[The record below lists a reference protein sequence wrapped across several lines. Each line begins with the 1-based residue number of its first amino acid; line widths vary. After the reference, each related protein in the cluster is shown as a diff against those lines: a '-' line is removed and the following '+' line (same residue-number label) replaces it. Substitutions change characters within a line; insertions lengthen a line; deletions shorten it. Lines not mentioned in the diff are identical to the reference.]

1 MESVPPSSIGSC
13 CMAIEIKTGR
23 ASTVRVHGNPQQ
35 KQATKSCAN
44 PKVGRNNWRTQH
56 IYWLVVYLPLW
67 KIWVRQLGWWH
78 SQLNG
83 QIKNVPNHQAVIV
96 SGFLNSLIAG
106 GASPCCCFFPES
118 FLGLSAAP
126 ATLVLRSR
134 GPCWGR
140 SAPCWRVASRPDH
153 WCLRQE
159 EWDWMGF
166 NRI

>member
-106 GASPCCCFFPES
+106 GGLTLLLLFPGKLLGTQRCSCDFGSAEPRALLRTQRTLLACGLKTWPLVSPTGRM
-118 FLGLSAAP
+118 GLN
-126 ATLVLRSR
+126 
-134 GPCWGR
+134 G
-140 SAPCWRVASRPDH
+140 
-153 WCLRQE
+153 
-159 EWDWMGF
+159 
-166 NRI
+166 I

>member
-83 QIKNVPNHQAVIV
+83 QIKKCSKPSSSYSEWV
-96 SGFLNSLIAG
+96 SKLTYSWGGLTLLLLFPGKLLGTQRCSCDFGSAEPRALLRTQRTLLACGLKTWPLVSPTGRMGLNGI
-106 GASPCCCFFPES
+106 
-118 FLGLSAAP
+118 
-126 ATLVLRSR
+126 
-134 GPCWGR
+134 
-140 SAPCWRVASRPDH
+140 
-153 WCLRQE
+153 
-159 EWDWMGF
+159 
-166 NRI
+166 